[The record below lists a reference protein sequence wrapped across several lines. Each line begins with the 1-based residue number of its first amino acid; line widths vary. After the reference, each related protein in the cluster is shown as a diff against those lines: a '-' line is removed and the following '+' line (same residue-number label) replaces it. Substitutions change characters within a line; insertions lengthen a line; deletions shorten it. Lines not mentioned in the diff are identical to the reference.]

1 MQVVVTGGAGM
12 LGKKLVK
19 AILKRGTLA
28 GADGAQA
35 KVDRIVVLDVAP
47 PGSPAMADLPK
58 DPRVVY
64 TQGEVYDA
72 ALMKSLI
79 APGTG
84 SVFHFAAVV
93 SAGAEADT
101 DLGYRVNLDGT
112 RVVLEACRALGTGPR
127 VVFTSSVAVY
137 GGDMPPVIPDD
148 YPLRPQTSYGTQKAM
163 GELMLNDYTRK
174 GFIDGRA
181 LRLPTIVVRPG
192 KPNLAA
198 STFASSIIR
207 EPLSGQE
214 AVCPVD
220 PRTMMPL
227 LSPRKTVE
235 AFLTAHDLPGAAW
248 GANRA
253 LHLPSLDV
261 SVAEMA
267 EGLKRVAGADA
278 YTRIKWEIEPRIQK
292 IVATWPGR
300 LESKRAR
307 AMGFESDAS
316 IEAIIT
322 AFIEDDLRPNA

>member
-12 LGKKLVK
+12 LGKKLIK
-19 AILKRGTLA
+19 AVLKRGNLA
-28 GADGAQA
+28 GADGKPV
-35 KVDRIVVLDVAP
+35 KVDKIVALDVVP
-47 PGSPAMADLPK
+47 DGGLPK
-58 DPRVVY
+58 DPRLTYV
-64 TQGEVYDA
+64 QGEVSDA
-72 ALMKSLI
+72 ALLKKLI

-93 SAGAEADT
+93 SAGAEADF

-112 RVVLEACRALGTGPR
+112 RAVFETCRALGTCPR

-137 GGDMPPVIPDD
+137 GGDMPPAIPDNF
-148 YPLRPQTSYGTQKAM
+148 PLRPQTSYGGQKAM
-163 GELMLNDYTRK
+163 GELLLNDYTRK
-174 GFIDGRA
+174 GYIDGRA

-207 EPLSGQE
+207 EPLSGQD
-214 AVCPVD
+214 AVCPVK
-220 PRTMMPL
+220 PETMMPL

-235 AFLTAHDLPGAAW
+235 AFIRAHDLPGSAW

-261 SVAEMA
+261 SVTEMA

-278 YTRIKWEIEPRIQK
+278 YKRIKWEIEPRIQK
-292 IVATWPGR
+292 IVETWPGR
-300 LESKRAR
+300 LDSARAR

-316 IEAIIT
+316 IEAIIN
-322 AFIEDDLRPNA
+322 AFIEDDLRSNV